1 MEKQKEMMNDF
12 YVYEHIRNDTGQIF
26 YVGKGRKKRAYR
38 SDGRSEYW
46 KRIVK
51 KSNGFSVNFFA
62 TNLKEK
68 DSFNLEIKRIY
79 ELRKKGILLCN
90 LSNGGEGPAGIVPTE
105 DHKRKIS
112 EAKKGV
118 KRPKELMNKIAK
130 KRTIQMIGLNFGR
143 LTVIEMVGKK
153 IIGRHPK
160 WKCICSCG
168 NETIRSSTAL
178 RFGKNVSCGCA
189 IKEQKRKNN
198 DLTGKRFGRLIVV
211 KAEKISDLKRNI
223 IWNCICDCGKKTLSI
238 RYDLISG
245 HKKSCGCLHSEII
258 KEKNKKGKNC
268 EK

>member
-38 SDGRSEYW
+38 SDGRNEYW

-51 KSNGFSVNFFA
+51 KSNGFSINFFA

-68 DSFNLEIKRIY
+68 DSFNLEIKRID

-112 EAKKGV
+112 EAKKGI
-118 KRPKELMNKIAK
+118 KRPKELVNKIAK
-130 KRTIQMIGLNFGR
+130 KRTIQMIGLKFGR
-143 LTVIEMVGKK
+143 LTVIEMVGEK

-168 NETIRSSTAL
+168 NEAIRSSTAL

-189 IKEQKRKNN
+189 IRDFQRLKNN
-198 DLTGKRFGRLIVV
+198 LIGKKFNRLLVLN
-211 KAEKISDLKRNI
+211 ALEFSDSKRQI
-223 IWNCICDCGKKTLSI
+223 LWNCLCDCGKETISTGS
-238 RYDLISG
+238 DLRND
-245 HKKSCGCLHSEII
+245 HKKSCGCLHSDVI
-258 KEKNKKGKNC
+258 KEIRDLK
-268 EK
+268 